1 MPGARFHHL
10 VKRDQMEAVHEM
22 AAGQKIIRWDLQ
34 CGNSGS
40 LVAAWCACVTCG
52 GVVRHLLTDY
62 DGPLRLPRASTL
74 LCYRHT
80 SSHPVPSQRAAQ
92 SSFSHRTLFSS
103 ILKGL
108 RIEPTKPLQS
118 VWTLGYSVTEVLRRV
133 KRCMERQVARR
144 RPLAQMQAPART
156 DMRHLLEQRTSAM

>member
-22 AAGQKIIRWDLQ
+22 AAGQKIIRWDLE
-34 CGNSGS
+34 CGNSG

-62 DGPLRLPRASTL
+62 DGPLRRPQAPTL

-92 SSFSHRTLFSS
+92 SSFSS

-108 RIEPTKPLQS
+108 LTALLAGDRIVPTKPVHLD
-118 VWTLGYSVTEVLRRV
+118 LGIFCDR
-133 KRCMERQVARR
+133 
-144 RPLAQMQAPART
+144 
-156 DMRHLLEQRTSAM
+156 SA

>member
-1 MPGARFHHL
+1 MSRCPAQSL
-10 VKRDQMEAVHEM
+10 CRDHVFTILLKESGWKWWKGTRRQKWTIRREQNVECSNISSV
-22 AAGQKIIRWDLQ
+22 AG
-34 CGNSGS
+34 
-40 LVAAWCACVTCG
+40 CACVTCG

-62 DGPLRLPRASTL
+62 DGELRRPRAPTL

-133 KRCMERQVARR
+133 KRCMTR
-144 RPLAQMQAPART
+144 
-156 DMRHLLEQRTSAM
+156 